1 MTRFLIVRASDRRG
15 RSSPERGRARSGSR
29 FRGRPERRRMGVT
42 SRALARATVS
52 FVATRADLGAPGG
65 GSRAGSR
72 RGALAL
78 DLCGLL
84 AGVRDACAIDYL
96 PGFEPDH
103 AVALLAGLRDALVP
117 LDAAPL
123 VERLAVHV
131 VMRDVVVIAD
141 ATALEKRLATRA
153 GLPRFVDLSDP
164 SAGAKDATPRLAD
177 DLAARLERVF
187 ADALR
192 RADEDVRNPIA
203 AASERWTPRVVRVGA
218 AGDASA
224 FDSSAFDSSAFDS
237 SAFNSDAYPP
247 PPSIVGVMLGY
258 PVVYAW
264 DASEADI
271 ARAARTASSES
282 LALHEAFADFDA
294 SAASDRSRAERSKIC
309 AFTVPARLSEA
320 PETSGAIE
328 AWTRAMAARCEASEG
343 VWSNLAV
350 ERSLRDPGPV
360 AL

>member
-1 MTRFLIVRASDRRG
+1 
-15 RSSPERGRARSGSR
+15 
-29 FRGRPERRRMGVT
+29 
-42 SRALARATVS
+42 
-52 FVATRADLGAPGG
+52 
-65 GSRAGSR
+65 
-72 RGALAL
+72 
-78 DLCGLL
+78 
-84 AGVRDACAIDYL
+84 
-96 PGFEPDH
+96 
-103 AVALLAGLRDALVP
+103 
-117 LDAAPL
+117 
-123 VERLAVHV
+123 
-131 VMRDVVVIAD
+131 MRDVVVIAD

-153 GLPRFVDLSDP
+153 GLPRFVDLGDP

-192 RADEDVRNPIA
+192 RADEDERNPIA

-218 AGDASA
+218 AGEKYFRDDDA
-224 FDSSAFDSSAFDS
+224 FDSSAFD
-237 SAFNSDAYPP
+237 SDAYPP

-294 SAASDRSRAERSKIC
+294 SAASDGGGAERSKIC

>member
-1 MTRFLIVRASDRRG
+1 
-15 RSSPERGRARSGSR
+15 
-29 FRGRPERRRMGVT
+29 MGVA
-42 SRALARATVS
+42 SRALARTTVS

-72 RGALAL
+72 RRALAL

-96 PGFEPDH
+96 PGFGPDH

-153 GLPRFVDLSDP
+153 GLPRFVDLGDP

-177 DLAARLERVF
+177 DLAARMERVF

-192 RADEDVRNPIA
+192 RADEDERNPIA
-203 AASERWTPRVVRVGA
+203 AAAERWMPRVVRVGA
-218 AGDASA
+218 DSSAG
-224 FDSSAFDSSAFDS
+224 DSSAFDSSAFD
-237 SAFNSDAYPP
+237 SDAYPP

-294 SAASDRSRAERSKIC
+294 SAASDGGGAERSKIC

>member
-1 MTRFLIVRASDRRG
+1 M
-15 RSSPERGRARSGSR
+15 
-29 FRGRPERRRMGVT
+29 
-42 SRALARATVS
+42 
-52 FVATRADLGAPGG
+52 
-65 GSRAGSR
+65 
-72 RGALAL
+72 
-78 DLCGLL
+78 
-84 AGVRDACAIDYL
+84 
-96 PGFEPDH
+96 
-103 AVALLAGLRDALVP
+103 
-117 LDAAPL
+117 
-123 VERLAVHV
+123 
-131 VMRDVVVIAD
+131 
-141 ATALEKRLATRA
+141 
-153 GLPRFVDLSDP
+153 
-164 SAGAKDATPRLAD
+164 
-177 DLAARLERVF
+177 
-187 ADALR
+187 
-192 RADEDVRNPIA
+192 RNPIA

-224 FDSSAFDSSAFDS
+224 FDSSAFDSSAFD
-237 SAFNSDAYPP
+237 SDAYPP

-294 SAASDRSRAERSKIC
+294 SEGSDRSRAERSKIC

-350 ERSLRDPGPV
+350 ERSPGDPSSLYCDERSNV
-360 AL
+360 RHI

>member
-1 MTRFLIVRASDRRG
+1 
-15 RSSPERGRARSGSR
+15 
-29 FRGRPERRRMGVT
+29 MGVA

-52 FVATRADLGAPGG
+52 FVATRADLGAPSG

-72 RGALAL
+72 RRALAL

-96 PGFEPDH
+96 PGFGPDH

-153 GLPRFVDLSDP
+153 GLPRFVDLGDP

-177 DLAARLERVF
+177 DLAARLKRVF

-203 AASERWTPRVVRVGA
+203 AASEQWTPRVVRIGA

-224 FDSSAFDSSAFDS
+224 FDASAFD
-237 SAFNSDAYPP
+237 SDAYPP

>member
-29 FRGRPERRRMGVT
+29 FRGRPERRRMAVA

-72 RGALAL
+72 RRALAL

-84 AGVRDACAIDYL
+84 AGVRGACAIDYL
-96 PGFEPDH
+96 PGFGPDH

-153 GLPRFVDLSDP
+153 GLPRFVDLGDP

-224 FDSSAFDSSAFDS
+224 FDSSAFDSSAFD
-237 SAFNSDAYPP
+237 SDAYPP